1 MAGIYVH
8 IPFCKRKC
16 IYCDF
21 YSLACSTAVIDSYA
35 AAVVKEAA
43 LRRGE
48 LEGEVRTLYVGGG
61 TPSLLS
67 KEQFS
72 ALIDGL
78 SSVFDLSRLQEF
90 TVEVNPDD
98 VTSELMS
105 IYKSAGVNRVSMGVQ
120 SFDDCDLRFINRR
133 HTSQQ
138 ALDAVEVM
146 RQSGIQ
152 NISIDLIYDIPGQTL
167 DIWRRNVDKAVSLG
181 VQHIS
186 AYCLS
191 YEEGTPLWHMRER
204 GEVQE
209 IDEDLSVK
217 MFEILIDGLREAGY
231 VHYEISNFALPGYES
246 KHNSSYWNGTPY
258 LGLGAEA
265 HSYDGVAERSYN
277 PADIECY
284 MSSLESGHLPCKR
297 ENLTQA
303 EQFDEMVMLALR
315 TARGLDVA
323 QLELRFGQASAES
336 FMGKARRFLD
346 AGMLQCEGGIYK
358 LTRKGVMVSNMII
371 ADLFSDS

>member
-1 MAGIYVH
+1 MAGIYLH

-21 YSLACSTAVIDSYA
+21 YSLACSTALIDRYVA
-35 AAVVKEAA
+35 TVVKEAA

-48 LEGEVRTLYVGGG
+48 LETALRTLYVGGG
-61 TPSLLS
+61 TPSLLN
-67 KEQFS
+67 KEQFFT
-72 ALIDGL
+72 LIDCL
-78 SSVFDLSRLQEF
+78 RSVFDFSALQEF

-98 VTSELMS
+98 VTPELMS
-105 IYKSAGVNRVSMGVQ
+105 VYRAAGVNRVSMGIQ
-120 SFDDCDLRFINRR
+120 SFDDRDLRFINRR
-133 HTSQQ
+133 HTAQQ
-138 ALDAVEVM
+138 ALDAVEVI

-152 NISIDLIYDIPGQTL
+152 NISIDLIYGIPGQTL
-167 DIWRRNVDKAVSLG
+167 DAWRRNVDMAASLG

-204 GEVQE
+204 GEVKE
-209 IDEDLSVK
+209 VDEDLSVR
-217 MFEILIDGLREAGY
+217 MFELLIERLHESAY

-246 KHNSSYWNGTPY
+246 KHNSSYWDGTPY
-258 LGLGAEA
+258 LGLGAAA

-277 PADIECY
+277 PADMQRY
-284 MSSLESGHLPCKR
+284 MNCLELGELPCTR
-297 ENLTQA
+297 EILSLQ
-303 EQFDEMVMLALR
+303 EQYDEMVMLALR

-323 QLELRFGQASAES
+323 ELERRFGQAAAQS
-336 FMGKARRFLD
+336 FAMKAKHYL
-346 AGMLQCEGGIYK
+346 ASGELECNGGAYK

-371 ADLFSDS
+371 SDLFCDD

>member
-21 YSLACSTAVIDSYA
+21 YSLACSAVVIDRYV
-35 AAVVKEAA
+35 AAVLREAT

-48 LEGEVRTLYVGGG
+48 LKGEVHTLYVGGG
-61 TPSLLS
+61 TPSLLN

-72 ALIDGL
+72 ALIKGL
-78 SSVFDLSRLQEF
+78 SSIFDLSALQEF
-90 TVEVNPDD
+90 TIEVNPDD
-98 VTSELMS
+98 VTAELIS
-105 IYKSAGVNRVSMGVQ
+105 IYKAAGVNRVSMGVQ
-120 SFDDCDLRFINRR
+120 SFDDLDLRFINRR
-133 HTSQQ
+133 HTAQQ
-138 ALDAVEVM
+138 ALDAVKVM

-152 NISIDLIYDIPGQTL
+152 NTSIDLIYGIPGQTL
-167 DIWRRNVDKAVSLG
+167 DIWWRNVDKVASLG

-209 IDEDLSVK
+209 VDEDLSVK
-217 MFEILIDGLREAGY
+217 MFEILIDGLREACY
-231 VHYEISNFALPGYES
+231 EHYEISNFALPGYES

-258 LGLGAEA
+258 LGLGAAA

-277 PADIECY
+277 PADLQRY
-284 MSSLESGHLPCKR
+284 MSCLESGQLPCTR
-297 ENLTQA
+297 ERLSQA
-303 EQFDEMVMLALR
+303 ERYDEMVMLALR
-315 TARGLDVA
+315 TARGLDA
-323 QLELRFGQASAES
+323 TQLELHFGQAAAES
-336 FMGKARRFLD
+336 FRARARRFLD
-346 AGMLQCEGGIYK
+346 AGMLQCEGGIYR

-371 ADLFSDS
+371 ADLFSDP